1 MEEDNYKYDLRS
13 FVSGAAAGVV
23 VGGFAIAG
31 GVAAAGVA
39 AGAIGGAV
47 AGAAGVAIGSNKPRH
62 FMIGGLTSLFVY
74 IVANLASA
82 IGYNQGVE
90 TRLAPF
96 SVGEDQGVVVRR
108 GDDSERPYV
117 FRDGKYVLFDDES
130 KKSLDSKVKEDQEG
144 VDGLKRAYEN
154 KRNAILESIRDTPK

>member
-39 AGAIGGAV
+39 AGAV
-47 AGAAGVAIGSNKPRH
+47 GVAIGSNKPRH

-117 FRDGKYVLFDDES
+117 FCDGKYVLFDDES

-154 KRNAILESIRDTPK
+154 

>member
-1 MEEDNYKYDLRS
+1 MENYKSDLRS
-13 FVSGAAAGVV
+13 VALGAGIGAIFSVASV
-23 VGGFAIAG
+23 VGVTDVVTVIASTVSAPAFGAIVG
-31 GVAAAGVA
+31 GV
-39 AGAIGGAV
+39 GGKGKNFV
-47 AGAAGVAIGSNKPRH
+47 
-62 FMIGGLTSLFVY
+62 IGGLTSLLVY
-74 IVANLASA
+74 SAMTFASVT
-82 IGYNQGVE
+82 GYNRGVE
-90 TRLAPF
+90 TRLTPF

-154 KRNAILESIRDTPK
+154 KRNAILESIKSTEK

>member
-1 MEEDNYKYDLRS
+1 MEEDNYKGDLRS
-13 FVSGAAAGVV
+13 AAVGAGLGAFFSGISV
-23 VGGFAIAG
+23 
-31 GVAAAGVA
+31 
-39 AGAIGGAV
+39 GAIVGGAV
-47 AGAAGVAIGSNKPRH
+47 GAGLGATAFGAIVGGVGGKGKN
-62 FMIGGLTSLFVY
+62 FVIGGLTSLLVY
-74 IVANLASA
+74 SAMTFASVT
-82 IGYNQGVE
+82 GYNRGVE
-90 TRLAPF
+90 TRLTPF